1 MPTQR
6 IIKSTFIGLNNEP
19 IRNAAVQVIHMQGN
33 TIDNIEYPQV
43 TKNFITNREGKI
55 NFILWCNEE
64 GERSSFY
71 RFVLPGGE
79 TFDAIVP
86 VGTSDLELSVL
97 REGGGDSSAPQH
109 QSLITYILSQAG
121 VNLATN
127 TVAGKVRT
135 NTNSADPVVY
145 LKSEVDTLIAS
156 VSGTDLTNY
165 YTKPQSDTLLSAK
178 ANQSTTYTKTEV
190 DGLVTPKANSSDV
203 YTKTQTDTLISGTT
217 STGSNVGVGGVGV
230 YKQKTGS
237 NLEFK
242 SINAGS
248 SKITVTNDAANNEI
262 DVDLV
267 EANLTLNNLSGTLS
281 VAKGG
286 TGSTSASAA
295 LTALGAASTTSLT
308 SHTSNTSNP
317 HSVTAAQVGAIPT
330 TDKGI
335 ALGVATLDSGAKIPD
350 TQIPDAITRDTELTA
365 GLATK
370 ADASTTYTKTETN
383 TLLTAKANQ
392 STTYTKT
399 EVDSLVAASDTLVE
413 LTDVVI
419 SSPSNTQVLAYNSS
433 TSKWTNQTI
442 SAGGTGETNT
452 ASNVGV
458 GGVGVYKQKTGANL
472 EFKNINAGSSKISI
486 TNDTANSEIDIDIN
500 EANLTLGNLAG
511 TLAIAKGG
519 TGSTTAS
526 AALTALGA
534 ASSSSLTTH
543 TSDTSNPHGTTAAQV
558 GNTTA
563 QWNANKIQ
571 GVAISSTAPTN
582 TQTLVYN
589 SATSSYEP
597 SNRIGDHPGY
607 RSGLWYSAM
616 SLTDGLTAITTA
628 STANTIS
635 YHPFS
640 ITKPITISKMSINQ
654 VTTTT
659 GLFRFGVYSN
669 NSTTFLPDT
678 LLIQTVELN
687 AAGALERGD
696 TVSYTF
702 NPGWYWFAITSNVS
716 LSISGETALA
726 SITYYLGRVTFGVS
740 NLVYG
745 YRNPLSYS
753 SGSLPTTAPLDTL
766 TEITAGLPFLFF
778 RTA

>member
-19 IRNAAVQVIHMQGN
+19 LRNAVVQVIHMQGN

-109 QSLITYILSQAG
+109 QSLITYILNEIG
-121 VNLATN
+121 GTLTPATS
-127 TVAGKVRT
+127 TVAGIVK
-135 NTNSADPVVY
+135 TNSTSTNPVVY
-145 LKSEVDTLIAS
+145 LKSEVDTLLNNVA
-156 VSGTDLTNY
+156 GFDLTNY
-165 YTKPQSDTLLSAK
+165 YTKPQSDTLLNTKADKSTTYTKAQTDALVGGVTVDLSGYYTKPQTDGLVAPKANSSDVATALSLKANTSDVNTSLATK

-190 DGLVTPKANSSDV
+190 DGLVSP
-203 YTKTQTDTLISGTT
+203 
-217 STGSNVGVGGVGV
+217 
-230 YKQKTGS
+230 
-237 NLEFK
+237 
-242 SINAGS
+242 
-248 SKITVTNDAANNEI
+248 
-262 DVDLV
+262 
-267 EANLTLNNLSGTLS
+267 
-281 VAKGG
+281 
-286 TGSTSASAA
+286 
-295 LTALGAASTTSLT
+295 
-308 SHTSNTSNP
+308 
-317 HSVTAAQVGAIPT
+317 
-330 TDKGI
+330 
-335 ALGVATLDSGAKIPD
+335 
-350 TQIPDAITRDTELTA
+350 
-365 GLATK
+365 
-370 ADASTTYTKTETN
+370 
-383 TLLTAKANQ
+383 KANQ

-399 EVDSLVAASDTLVE
+399 EVDNLVATKDTLVE

-419 SSPSNTQVLAYNSS
+419 SSPSNTQVLAYNST
-433 TSKWTNQTI
+433 TSKWTNQTL

-458 GGVGVYKQKTGANL
+458 SGVGVFKQKTGANL

-486 TNDTANSEIDIDIN
+486 TNDTANSEIDIDVN

-526 AALTALGA
+526 AALTALGGA
-534 ASSSSLTTH
+534 TSTSLTTH

-558 GNTTA
+558 GSATA
-563 QWNANKIQ
+563 QWNANKLQ
-571 GVAISSTAPTN
+571 GIAISSTAPTN

-589 SATSSYEP
+589 STTSSYEP

-616 SLTDGLTAITTA
+616 SQTDGLTAITTA

-654 VTTTT
+654 ATSTT

-669 NSTTFLPDT
+669 NSTTFLPET
-678 LLIQTVELN
+678 LLLKTIELN
-687 AAGALERGD
+687 AAGTIERGD
-696 TVSYTF
+696 NVSYTF

-716 LSISGETALA
+716 LSISGESALA
-726 SITYYLGRVTFGVS
+726 SIMYYIGRVTFGVS

-778 RTA
+778 KAA